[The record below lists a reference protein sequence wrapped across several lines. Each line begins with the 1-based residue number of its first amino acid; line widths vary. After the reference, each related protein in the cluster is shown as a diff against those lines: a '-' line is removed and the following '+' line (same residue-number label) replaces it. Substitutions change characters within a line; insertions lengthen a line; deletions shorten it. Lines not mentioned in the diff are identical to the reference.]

1 MKVSIRS
8 GLAVLWLVA
17 GTLLVAGVYATR
29 AQSQGGAGD
38 AGTPPAGAL
47 ARAAVPLHAAALL
60 PQPAAATPQQGAA
73 GTPSGDPSSLQQLP
87 IPGDSAPIQPSGPP
101 ATGVGGAE
109 PPLDTMAA
117 AGQPRGLRITDG
129 VDIPFHQRL
138 VSVLGIFVL
147 LGLGVLLSVNRAMI
161 PWRLVIWGLGL
172 QLAFALVI
180 LKTFVGEAF
189 FSWINGA
196 IVALLGFT
204 EEGAR
209 FLFGNLV
216 VNNIPVGT
224 GQPGMAPMEPII
236 GTVANTGA
244 FFAFNVLPTIVF
256 FSSLMT
262 MLYYF
267 GIMQVVVRGF
277 AWIMVRT
284 MRTSGAETLSAAGNI
299 FLGQTEAPLLIK
311 PYVAKMTMSELMAV
325 MTGGFATVAGGV
337 MAAYV
342 GLLIFYFPDI
352 AGHLMA
358 ASVMSAPAAL
368 VFAKIIWPETEEPAT
383 RGSLRVEVEKVD
395 ANVIDAAA
403 RGAGEG
409 LHLAFNVGA
418 MLLAFIALIA
428 LFNAVIGWV
437 GGVTQ
442 LTSVFQ
448 GLGWLAAGQALSLE
462 AILGWVLA
470 PLAWVMGVPWRDAP
484 AIGTLLGIKTVVNE
498 FVGYLQLSALLAGDT
513 ELSPRSVVIATYAL
527 CGFANFSSI
536 AIQIGGIGGI
546 APSRRSDLARIG
558 LRAMIAGTL
567 AAFMTATIAGILV

>member
-1 MKVSIRS
+1 MKLSMRS
-8 GLAVLWLVA
+8 GLLVLWFFTGA
-17 GTLLVAGVYATR
+17 LLVTGVYATS
-29 AQSQGGAGD
+29 AQ
-38 AGTPPAGAL
+38 
-47 ARAAVPLHAAALL
+47 
-60 PQPAAATPQQGAA
+60 QPAAPAGQPVDTLLTQPAPLVADTPTIEPA
-73 GTPSGDPSSLQQLP
+73 
-87 IPGDSAPIQPSGPP
+87 GPP
-101 ATGVGGAE
+101 TTGTGVT
-109 PPLDTMAA
+109 PPIDTAA
-117 AGQPRGLRITDG
+117 AAAAEPRGLRPTEPIDT
-129 VDIPFHQRL
+129 PLHQRL

-147 LGLGVLLSVNRAMI
+147 LGFGVLLSVNRARI
-161 PWRLVIWGLGL
+161 PWRLVLWGMGL
-172 QLAFALVI
+172 QLVFALLI
-180 LKTFVGEAF
+180 LKTPAGEAF
-189 FSWINGA
+189 FSWINGI

-204 EEGAR
+204 EAGAR

-216 VNNIPVGT
+216 VNNVPVGT
-224 GQPGMAPMEPII
+224 GEPGMGPIQPI
-236 GTVANTGA
+236 VGTVANTGA
-244 FFAFNVLPTIVF
+244 FFAFSVLPTIVF

-267 GIMQVVVRGF
+267 GVMQVVVRGF
-277 AWIMVRT
+277 AWIMMRT
-284 MRTSGAETLSAAGNI
+284 MRTSGAETLNAAGNI

-311 PYVAKMTMSELMAV
+311 PYVATMTMSELMAV

-383 RGSLRVEVEKVD
+383 RGTLRIQVEKVD

-409 LHLAFNVGA
+409 LHLAMNVGA

-428 LFNAVIGWV
+428 LFNA
-437 GGVTQ
+437 
-442 LTSVFQ
+442 L
-448 GLGWLAAGQALSLE
+448 LGWFGNVTMLTAAFQNVGWLGAGQPLSLE
-462 AILGWVLA
+462 VVLGWILA
-470 PLAWVMGVPWRDAP
+470 PLAWVMGVPWVDAP

-498 FVGYLQLSALLAGDT
+498 FVGYLSLNALLAGDT
-513 ELSPRSVVIATYAL
+513 PLQPRSVIIATYAL

-546 APSRRSDLARIG
+546 APARRSDLARLG
-558 LRAMIAGTL
+558 MRAMIAGTL